1 MKLPGS
7 FSRDKT
13 NSCLD
18 IQQNNCLLVIDT
30 LTSSLTC
37 TGLVQLKGY
46 YWLKAKLVSQH
57 RIDCRPSLLVSILL
71 TEDFKLAYYWE
82 LYHSF

>member
-7 FSRDKT
+7 FSHDKT

-30 LTSSLTC
+30 LTPSLTC
-37 TGLVQLKGY
+37 TGLVQN
-46 YWLKAKLVSQH
+46 
-57 RIDCRPSLLVSILL
+57 
-71 TEDFKLAYYWE
+71 
-82 LYHSF
+82 